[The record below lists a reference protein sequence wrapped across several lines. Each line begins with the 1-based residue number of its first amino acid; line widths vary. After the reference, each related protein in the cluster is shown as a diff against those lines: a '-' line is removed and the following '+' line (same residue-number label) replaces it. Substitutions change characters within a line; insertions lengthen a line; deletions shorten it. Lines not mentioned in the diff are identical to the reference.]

1 MIIDSH
7 MHLIDTGC
15 FDKPTYD
22 ALGQSIPADTDIDQ
36 LVSWMRALRM
46 HGTGY
51 AKDMAF
57 RIRRDRGG
65 AGI

>member
-36 LVSWMRALRM
+36 LVSWLQ
-46 HGTGY
+46 G
-51 AKDMAF
+51 
-57 RIRRDRGG
+57 
-65 AGI
+65 

>member
-22 ALGQSIPADTDIDQ
+22 ALGQSIPAD
-36 LVSWMRALRM
+36 SNSRM
-46 HGTGY
+46 IELFSEGMLCSSSTARSHN
-51 AKDMAF
+51 AECPVMVP
-57 RIRRDRGG
+57 
-65 AGI
+65 